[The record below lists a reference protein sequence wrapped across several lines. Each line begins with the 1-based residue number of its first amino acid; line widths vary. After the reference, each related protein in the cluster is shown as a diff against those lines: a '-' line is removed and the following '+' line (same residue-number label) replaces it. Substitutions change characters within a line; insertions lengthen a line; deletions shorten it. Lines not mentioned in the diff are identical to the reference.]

1 MSPLSKCFDQRLM
14 PKKVKT
20 TSINIQTEPIE
31 QPDLPSMKSQSVSI
45 QNDLKPASKDIE

>member
-1 MSPLSKCFDQRLM
+1 M

-31 QPDLPSMKSQSVSI
+31 ESELPLMKSQSISI
-45 QNDLKPASKDIE
+45 QNDLKPAAKEIE